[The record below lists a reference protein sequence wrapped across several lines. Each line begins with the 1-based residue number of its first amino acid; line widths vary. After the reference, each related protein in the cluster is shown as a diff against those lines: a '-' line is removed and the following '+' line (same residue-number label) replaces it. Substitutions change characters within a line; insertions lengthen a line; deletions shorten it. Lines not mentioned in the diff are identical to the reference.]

1 MANSVTLLSSIIPKS
16 FWASR
21 LNKST
26 SKFDKIEFSKPAD
39 ITQLAIDDNFFVKA
53 DSQGQMQIPSE
64 FATALKTHLEQLGAE
79 LVPFDT
85 ENSNIFRCWI
95 APKK

>member
-16 FWASR
+16 FWGSR
-21 LNKST
+21 FNKST
-26 SKFDKIEFSKPAD
+26 DKYDKIVFSTPAD
-39 ITQLAIDDNFFVKA
+39 LNQLVIDDNFFVKA
-53 DSQGQMQIPSE
+53 DSQSQMQIPSE

-85 ENSNIFRCWI
+85 ENSNIFRCWV